1 MPVPD
6 ARETVRQEWISAA
19 PYWRKWNHKLEL
31 QSQAATDI
39 IVNGAQ
45 LAPGMHVLDLASGT
59 GQPALT
65 MAKAVGPT
73 GRVIA
78 SDLTPEM
85 VEAIKE
91 NAIALRITN
100 VEARIADAERL
111 PFYNA
116 EFDRVT
122 CRFGIMFIPEIQ
134 TALSEIRRVLKPA
147 GRFSFLTWGPLE
159 ENPLFASTVGP
170 FMKHVTMPPPTPD
183 APTIFRFAD
192 PGKLKS
198 ALEIAGFHNIDVAK
212 KQVRSPWPGT
222 PEEAWEGMRDLA
234 APFKKVIAAV
244 PPEKLPPIMQEV
256 MENLRRFYDGKQVNF
271 SATVVLATGS
281 V

>member
-1 MPVPD
+1 MPAPD

-19 PYWRKWNHKLEL
+19 PFWRKWNQKLEF
-31 QSQAATDI
+31 QSQAATTLVVD
-39 IVNGAQ
+39 GAR
-45 LAPGMHVLDLASGT
+45 LAPGLRVLDLASGT

-65 MAKAVGPT
+65 IAKDVGPN
-73 GRVIA
+73 GHVVA

-91 NAIALRITN
+91 NANAHGITN
-100 VEARIADAERL
+100 LEARVADAEHL
-111 PFYNA
+111 PFSNA

-122 CRFGIMFIPEIQ
+122 CRFGIMFMPDIQ
-134 TALSEIRRVLKPA
+134 RALAEIRRVLKPA
-147 GRFSFLTWGPLE
+147 GRFSFLVWGPLE

-170 FMKHVTMPPPTPD
+170 FMKHVNLPPPPPD

-192 PGKLKS
+192 PGKLRS

-212 KQVRSPWPGT
+212 KKVPSPWPGT
-222 PEEAWEGMRDLA
+222 PEDAWEGLRDLA

-244 PPEKLPPIMQEV
+244 PPEKLPGTMQEV
-256 MENLRRFYDGKQVNF
+256 MENLRSFYDGRQVNF
-271 SATVVLATGS
+271 SASVVLATGS